1 MLFPIK
7 EENSDE
13 DLIEQASLDDESS
26 TPASETEEQKDSEA
40 RENDLQQE

>member
-13 DLIEQASLDDESS
+13 DLIEQASLEDESS
-26 TPASETEEQKDSEA
+26 TPISEIEDQKDSEVK
-40 RENDLQQE
+40 ESDY